1 MEVRREDPVRDPL
14 HLVDG
19 VVPKH
24 QQLRNILTELVTTQ
38 LRPGDMLPSERQ
50 LCSDYG
56 VSRITVREALG
67 QLVSEGLLV
76 RSQGK
81 GTFVAHRPARSRLH
95 IASFHEDMRRMGLE
109 PSTVLLSVT
118 RSAPPADTAQRLDL
132 PPRSQAYHVRRL
144 RLADGVPMSVD
155 DAWYN
160 ADLLPGLDQQD
171 LRSSLYDILSRQYG
185 RPIDHAE
192 QTVSAGLAGTEL
204 GRLLGIPGS
213 GPVLAFDRTSS
224 SRGEPVEH
232 ARSWYRADR
241 YELFMGLDTDV
252 AASEPVRGVVG

>member
-1 MEVRREDPVRDPL
+1 MTGPL

-24 QQLRNILTELVTTQ
+24 QQLRNILAELATTQ
-38 LRPGDMLPSERQ
+38 LEPGDMLPSERQ
-50 LCSDYG
+50 LCADYG

-76 RSQGK
+76 RTQGK

-95 IASFHEDMRRMGLE
+95 IASFHEDMRRMGLQ
-109 PSTVLLSVT
+109 PSTVVLAAAPVV
-118 RSAPPADTAQRLDL
+118 PPAQTLARLRL
-132 PPRSQAYHVRRL
+132 APGSTAYHVRRL
-144 RLADGVPMSVD
+144 RLADRVPMSVD

-160 ADLLPGLDQQD
+160 AQLLPGLDQRD
-171 LRSSLYDILSRQYG
+171 LQASLYDTLARHYG

-192 QTVSAGLAGTEL
+192 QTVSAALAGEEM
-204 GRLLGIPGS
+204 GRLLGISGA
-213 GPVLAFDRTSS
+213 GPVLRFDRVSY
-224 SRGEPVEH
+224 SRGEAVEH

-241 YELFMGLDTDV
+241 YELSMDLDNAGLEP
-252 AASEPVRGVVG
+252 EPVRGVAG

>member
-1 MEVRREDPVRDPL
+1 VTDPL

-24 QQLRNILTELVTTQ
+24 QQLRNILAELATTY
-38 LRPGDMLPSERQ
+38 LAPGDMLPSERQ
-50 LCSDYG
+50 LCADYG

-76 RSQGK
+76 RTQGK

-109 PSTVLLSVT
+109 PSTVVLSAT
-118 RSAPPADTAQRLDL
+118 RVVPPPLTVERLRLAPRAE
-132 PPRSQAYHVRRL
+132 AYHVRRL
-144 RLADGVPMSVD
+144 RLADQVPMSVD
-155 DAWYN
+155 DAWYS
-160 ADLLPGLDQQD
+160 AELLPGLDGFD
-171 LRSSLYDILSRQYG
+171 LEASLYDILARHFG

-192 QTVSAGLAGTEL
+192 QTVGAGLAGDDI
-204 GRLLGIPGS
+204 GRLLGIPAT
-213 GPVLAFDRTSS
+213 GPVLKFDRVSF
-224 SRGEPVEH
+224 SRGDPVEH

-241 YELFMGLDTDV
+241 YELFMGLDSSDPL
-252 AASEPVRGVVG
+252 SEPVRGVSG